1 MGWQMMIASEP
12 PANEASRGMETI
24 MLKLVRGALAAL
36 SLAVP
41 LAVPLAAAAAYPD
54 RPVTL
59 VVPSV
64 PGGAAD
70 VVGRL
75 VAAEMSTQWG
85 VPVIVENRAG
95 GAGVI
100 GAQAVA
106 RAKPDGYTL
115 LLGPD
120 ASFTAVPYLM
130 QDVPYRTEDF
140 APVATLA
147 TLQYVLVAAPTAP
160 FKSLRELLEQA
171 RARPDAITYA
181 SGGPGSTHHL
191 AMALF
196 EHAAGI
202 SLKHVPYKAA
212 PQGFV
217 GVMGS
222 QVDLMFI
229 VASTAVP
236 QIKAGKVQG
245 LANAGAAPIAGAPD
259 LPMVKDEVKDFTFY
273 SCFGL
278 FAPARTPA
286 PVLADLQRAVATVL
300 KSPEVRDKMQAQG
313 MIVGD
318 QDGLGLSERIAHDTR
333 VLAPVLSDIKTA
345 TSKQQ

>member
-1 MGWQMMIASEP
+1 
-12 PANEASRGMETI
+12 
-24 MLKLVRGALAAL
+24 MLKLICGALAAW
-36 SLAVP
+36 S

-54 RPVTL
+54 HPVTL

-75 VAAEMSTQWG
+75 VAAELAKRWN

-95 GAGVI
+95 GAGII
-100 GAQAVA
+100 GTQAVA
-106 RAKPDGYTL
+106 RAKPDGHTL

-120 ASFTAVPYLM
+120 ASFTAVPYLLP
-130 QDVPYRTEDF
+130 DVPYQAKDF

-147 TLQYVLVAAPTAP
+147 TLQYVLVGAPGAP
-160 FKSLRELLEQA
+160 FKSLRELLDQA

-196 EHAAGI
+196 ERAAGI

-217 GVMGS
+217 GVMGD

-245 LANAGAAPIAGAPD
+245 LANAGAAPIAGAPE
-259 LPMVKDEVKDFTFY
+259 LPMVKDTVKDFTFY
-273 SCFGL
+273 SWFGL
-278 FAPARTPA
+278 FAPARTPE
-286 PVLADLQRAVATVL
+286 PVLAELQSSVAAVL
-300 KSPEVRDKMQAQG
+300 QSPEVRDKMQAQG

-318 QDGLGLSERIAHDTR
+318 QDGLGLSERIARDVQ
-333 VLAPVLSDIKTA
+333 VLAPVIADIKTA

>member
-1 MGWQMMIASEP
+1 
-12 PANEASRGMETI
+12 
-24 MLKLVRGALAAL
+24 MLKLICGALAAW
-36 SLAVP
+36 S

-54 RPVTL
+54 HPVTL

-75 VAAEMSTQWG
+75 VAAELAKRWN

-95 GAGVI
+95 GASII
-100 GAQAVA
+100 GTQAVA
-106 RAKPDGYTL
+106 RAKPDGHTL

-120 ASFTAVPYLM
+120 ASFTAVPYLLP
-130 QDVPYRTEDF
+130 DVPYQAKDF
-140 APVATLA
+140 APIATLA
-147 TLQYVLVAAPTAP
+147 TLQYVLVGAPGAP
-160 FKSLRELLEQA
+160 FKSLRELLDQA

-196 EHAAGI
+196 ERAAGI

-217 GVMGS
+217 GVMGD

-245 LANAGAAPIAGAPD
+245 LANAGAAPIAGAPE
-259 LPMVKDEVKDFTFY
+259 LPMVKDTVKDFTFY
-273 SCFGL
+273 SWFGL

-286 PVLADLQRAVATVL
+286 PVLAELQNSVAAVL
-300 KSPEVRDKMQAQG
+300 QSPEVRDKMQAQG

-318 QDGLGLSERIAHDTR
+318 QDGLGLSERIARDVQ
-333 VLAPVLSDIKTA
+333 VLAPVIADIKTA

>member
-1 MGWQMMIASEP
+1 
-12 PANEASRGMETI
+12 
-24 MLKLVRGALAAL
+24 MLKLICGALAAW
-36 SLAVP
+36 S

-54 RPVTL
+54 HPVTL

-75 VAAEMSTQWG
+75 VAAELAKRWN

-95 GAGVI
+95 GASII
-100 GAQAVA
+100 GTQAVA
-106 RAKPDGYTL
+106 RAKPDGHTL

-120 ASFTAVPYLM
+120 ASFTAVPYLLP
-130 QDVPYRTEDF
+130 DVPYQAKDF
-140 APVATLA
+140 APIATLA
-147 TLQYVLVAAPTAP
+147 TLQYVLVGAPGTP
-160 FKSLRELLEQA
+160 FKSLRELLDQA

-196 EHAAGI
+196 ERAAGI

-217 GVMGS
+217 GVMGD

-245 LANAGAAPIAGAPD
+245 LANAGAAPIAGAPE
-259 LPMVKDEVKDFTFY
+259 LPMVKDTVKDFTFY
-273 SCFGL
+273 SWFGL

-286 PVLADLQRAVATVL
+286 PVLAELQNSVAAVL
-300 KSPEVRDKMQAQG
+300 QSPEVRDKMQAQG

-318 QDGLGLSERIAHDTR
+318 QDGLGLSERIARDVQ
-333 VLAPVLSDIKTA
+333 VLAPVIADIKTA

>member
-1 MGWQMMIASEP
+1 
-12 PANEASRGMETI
+12 
-24 MLKLVRGALAAL
+24 MLKLICGALAAW
-36 SLAVP
+36 S

-54 RPVTL
+54 HPVTL

-75 VAAEMSTQWG
+75 VATELAKRWN

-95 GAGVI
+95 GASII
-100 GAQAVA
+100 GTQAVA

-120 ASFTAVPYLM
+120 ASFTAVPYLLP
-130 QDVPYRTEDF
+130 DVQYQAKDF
-140 APVATLA
+140 APIATLA
-147 TLQYVLVAAPTAP
+147 TLQYVLVGAPGAP
-160 FKSLRELLEQA
+160 FKSLRELLDQA

-196 EHAAGI
+196 ERAAGI

-217 GVMGS
+217 GVMGD

-245 LANAGAAPIAGAPD
+245 LANAGAAPIAGVPE
-259 LPMVKDEVKDFTFY
+259 LPMVKDTVKDFTFY
-273 SCFGL
+273 SWFGL

-286 PVLADLQRAVATVL
+286 PVLAELQNSVAAVL
-300 KSPEVRDKMQAQG
+300 QSPEVRDKMQAQG

-318 QDGLGLSERIAHDTR
+318 QDGLGLSERIARDVQ
-333 VLAPVLSDIKTA
+333 VLAPVIADIKTA

>member
-1 MGWQMMIASEP
+1 
-12 PANEASRGMETI
+12 
-24 MLKLVRGALAAL
+24 MLKLICGALAAW
-36 SLAVP
+36 S

-54 RPVTL
+54 HPVTL

-75 VAAEMSTQWG
+75 VAAELAKRWN

-95 GAGVI
+95 GASII
-100 GAQAVA
+100 GTQAVA

-120 ASFTAVPYLM
+120 ASFTAVPYLLP
-130 QDVPYRTEDF
+130 DVQYQAKDF

-147 TLQYVLVAAPTAP
+147 TLQYVLVGAPGAP
-160 FKSLRELLEQA
+160 FKSLRELLDQA

-196 EHAAGI
+196 ERAAGI

-217 GVMGS
+217 GVMGD

-259 LPMVKDEVKDFTFY
+259 LPMVKDVVKDYTFY
-273 SCFGL
+273 SWFGL

-286 PVLADLQRAVATVL
+286 PVLAELQSSVAAVL
-300 KSPEVRDKMQAQG
+300 QSPEVRDKMQAQG

-318 QDGLGLSERIAHDTR
+318 QDGLGLSDRIARDVQ
-333 VLAPVLSDIKTA
+333 VLTPVIADIKTA

>member
-1 MGWQMMIASEP
+1 
-12 PANEASRGMETI
+12 
-24 MLKLVRGALAAL
+24 MLKLICGALAAW
-36 SLAVP
+36 S

-54 RPVTL
+54 HPVTL

-75 VAAEMSTQWG
+75 VATELAKRWN

-95 GAGVI
+95 GASII
-100 GAQAVA
+100 GTQAVA

-120 ASFTAVPYLM
+120 ASFTAVPYLLP
-130 QDVPYRTEDF
+130 DVQYQSKDF
-140 APVATLA
+140 APIATLA
-147 TLQYVLVAAPTAP
+147 TLQYVLVGAPGAP
-160 FKSLRELLEQA
+160 FKSLRELLDQA

-196 EHAAGI
+196 ERAADI

-217 GVMGS
+217 GVMGD

-245 LANAGAAPIAGAPD
+245 LANAGAAPIAGAPE
-259 LPMVKDEVKDFTFY
+259 LPMVKDTVKDFTFY
-273 SCFGL
+273 SWFGL

-286 PVLADLQRAVATVL
+286 PVLAELQNSVAAVL
-300 KSPEVRDKMQAQG
+300 QSPEVRDKMQAQG

-318 QDGLGLSERIAHDTR
+318 QDGLGLSERIARDVQ
-333 VLAPVLSDIKTA
+333 VLAPVIADIKTA

>member
-1 MGWQMMIASEP
+1 
-12 PANEASRGMETI
+12 
-24 MLKLVRGALAAL
+24 MLKLICGALAAW
-36 SLAVP
+36 S

-54 RPVTL
+54 HPVTL

-75 VAAEMSTQWG
+75 VAAELAKRWN

-95 GAGVI
+95 GASII
-100 GAQAVA
+100 GTQAVA

-120 ASFTAVPYLM
+120 ASFTAVPYLLP
-130 QDVPYRTEDF
+130 DVQYQAKDF

-147 TLQYVLVAAPTAP
+147 TLQYVLVGAPGAP
-160 FKSLRELLEQA
+160 FKSLRELLDQA

-196 EHAAGI
+196 ERAAGI

-217 GVMGS
+217 GVMGD

-245 LANAGAAPIAGAPD
+245 LANAGAAPIAGAPE
-259 LPMVKDEVKDFTFY
+259 LPMVKDTVKDFTFY
-273 SCFGL
+273 SWFGL

-286 PVLADLQRAVATVL
+286 PVLAELQNSVAAVL
-300 KSPEVRDKMQAQG
+300 QSPEVRDKMQAQG

-318 QDGLGLSERIAHDTR
+318 QDGLGLSERIARDVQ
-333 VLAPVLSDIKTA
+333 VLAPVIADIKTA

>member
-1 MGWQMMIASEP
+1 
-12 PANEASRGMETI
+12 
-24 MLKLVRGALAAL
+24 MLKLICGALAAW
-36 SLAVP
+36 S

-54 RPVTL
+54 HPVTL

-75 VAAEMSTQWG
+75 VATELAKRWN

-95 GAGVI
+95 GASII
-100 GAQAVA
+100 GTQAVA

-120 ASFTAVPYLM
+120 ASFTAVPYLLP
-130 QDVPYRTEDF
+130 DVQYQSKDF
-140 APVATLA
+140 APIATLA
-147 TLQYVLVAAPTAP
+147 TLQYVLVGAPGAP
-160 FKSLRELLEQA
+160 FKSLRELLDQA
-171 RARPDAITYA
+171 RARPDAFTYA

-196 EHAAGI
+196 ERAAGI

-217 GVMGS
+217 GVMGD

-245 LANAGAAPIAGAPD
+245 LANAGAAPIAGAPE
-259 LPMVKDEVKDFTFY
+259 LPMVKDTVKDFTFY
-273 SCFGL
+273 SWFGL

-286 PVLADLQRAVATVL
+286 PVLAELQNSVAAVL
-300 KSPEVRDKMQAQG
+300 QSPEVRDKMQAQG

-318 QDGLGLSERIAHDTR
+318 QDGLGLSERIARDVQ
-333 VLAPVLSDIKTA
+333 VLAPVIADIKTA

>member
-1 MGWQMMIASEP
+1 
-12 PANEASRGMETI
+12 
-24 MLKLVRGALAAL
+24 MLKLICGALAAW
-36 SLAVP
+36 S

-54 RPVTL
+54 HPVTL

-75 VAAEMSTQWG
+75 VATELAKRWN

-95 GAGVI
+95 GAGII
-100 GAQAVA
+100 GTQAVA

-120 ASFTAVPYLM
+120 ASFTAVPYLLP
-130 QDVPYRTEDF
+130 DVQYQAKDF

-147 TLQYVLVAAPTAP
+147 TLQYVLVGAPGAP
-160 FKSLRELLEQA
+160 FKSLRELLDQA

-196 EHAAGI
+196 ERAAGI

-217 GVMGS
+217 GVMGD

-259 LPMVKDEVKDFTFY
+259 LPMVKDTVKDFTFY
-273 SCFGL
+273 SWFGL
-278 FAPARTPA
+278 FAPARTPE
-286 PVLADLQRAVATVL
+286 PVLAELQSSLAAVL
-300 KSPEVRDKMQAQG
+300 QSPEVRDKMQAQG

-318 QDGLGLSERIAHDTR
+318 QDGLGLSERIARDVQ
-333 VLAPVLSDIKTA
+333 VLAPVIADIKTA